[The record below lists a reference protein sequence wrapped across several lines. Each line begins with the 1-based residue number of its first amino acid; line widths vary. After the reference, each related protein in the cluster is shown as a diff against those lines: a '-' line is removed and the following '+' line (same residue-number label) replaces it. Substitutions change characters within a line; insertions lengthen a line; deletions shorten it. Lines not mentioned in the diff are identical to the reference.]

1 MLQLVRIHNNNPIL
15 GEPTCSKNWCK
26 LCEMSWLRQNGFDGR
41 SSIICL
47 PTPRDPDRDPL
58 RAHSSPCATVPYH
71 VPVSSLCHLR
81 HCAVCLCATMRL
93 FCVPLCHTR
102 HCAVCHCA
110 VCICQC
116 ATVPFACLALLCL
129 YSVPIWDDKGRSSFN
144 WDLLKLNWIWVDSGN
159 FCIELL
165 LLCLFV
171 HSWVTLMM

>member
-93 FCVPLCHTR
+93 FCVPLCH
-102 HCAVCHCA
+102 AVCHCA
-110 VCICQC
+110 TVPCAFASVLLCHLPVSPCSVCILFPYEM
-116 ATVPFACLALLCL
+116 T
-129 YSVPIWDDKGRSSFN
+129 K
-144 WDLLKLNWIWVDSGN
+144 VDPVS
-159 FCIELL
+159 IEIYW
-165 LLCLFV
+165 
-171 HSWVTLMM
+171 S